1 MQENY
6 YKRKF
11 TQFLK
16 EHNLYDENAMEYLH
30 QKGLFFDYTE
40 EEKRDFIRCYFA
52 TNKKN
57 ILKGII
63 LYVPNI
69 TDEKTLIINIREY
82 TKALLYYKYIG
93 KKVNTNNDGIEILP
107 MMYEKLYIKESNSQL
122 GKEYIEYLDS
132 QITEKSDLKY
142 RIAIEAQQDMLD
154 LYSKEQD
161 PDKLQIQS
169 KKLTKKLTKKLAK

>member
-1 MQENY
+1 MKENY
-6 YKRKF
+6 YKKF
-11 TQFLK
+11 IHFLK

-30 QKGLFFDYTE
+30 EKGIFFNYLE
-40 EEKRDFIRCYFA
+40 EENRDFIGCYFA
-52 TNKKN
+52 TNKRK
-57 ILKGII
+57 ILEDII
-63 LYVPNI
+63 LCVPYI
-69 TDEKTLIINIREY
+69 TDEKTLIINIHEY
-82 TKALLYYKYIG
+82 THALLYYKYLG
-93 KKVNTNNDGIEILP
+93 KKVDTKNSSIEILP
-107 MMYEKLYIKESNSQL
+107 MMYEKLYIKESNSQS

>member
-1 MQENY
+1 
-6 YKRKF
+6 
-11 TQFLK
+11 
-16 EHNLYDENAMEYLH
+16 
-30 QKGLFFDYTE
+30 
-40 EEKRDFIRCYFA
+40 
-52 TNKKN
+52 
-57 ILKGII
+57 
-63 LYVPNI
+63 
-69 TDEKTLIINIREY
+69 
-82 TKALLYYKYIG
+82 
-93 KKVNTNNDGIEILP
+93 

>member
-1 MQENY
+1 MCIF
-6 YKRKF
+6 KF
-11 TQFLK
+11 FSK
-16 EHNLYDENAMEYLH
+16 KSNCKKGKKYEKKISKYL
-30 QKGLFFDYTE
+30 
-40 EEKRDFIRCYFA
+40 
-52 TNKKN
+52 
-57 ILKGII
+57 
-63 LYVPNI
+63 
-69 TDEKTLIINIREY
+69 
-82 TKALLYYKYIG
+82 G
-93 KKVNTNNDGIEILP
+93 KKVDTKNNSIEILP